1 MWKILPATFL
11 AIVLALTACE
21 SNLDRVLN
29 DPNIPPGTKTTKE
42 ARSFSIPD
50 DATGPLADILLN
62 SAYEKGREFSIGDQ
76 RYRKLGHGTAE
87 KL

>member
-1 MWKILPATFL
+1 MRKFLPATFL
-11 AIVLALTACE
+11 AIVLGLAGCE

-29 DPNIPPGTKTTKE
+29 DPNIPEGTTTTKE

-50 DATGPLADILLN
+50 DATGPMADILLN
-62 SAYEKGREFSIGDQ
+62 SAFEKGREFSLGDR

-87 KL
+87 IL